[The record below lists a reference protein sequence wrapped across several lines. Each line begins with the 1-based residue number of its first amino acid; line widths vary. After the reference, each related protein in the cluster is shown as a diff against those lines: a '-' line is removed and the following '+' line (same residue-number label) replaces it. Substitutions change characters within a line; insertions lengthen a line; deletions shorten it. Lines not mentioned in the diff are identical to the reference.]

1 MGQGHYTQL
10 GRLTRQV
17 DGLQSEVSA
26 GAEQQQRYLQLL
38 QGATGGAPSA
48 SAAATDYTSYDFVS
62 ARARFRCCVT
72 GIVFALCQVVS
83 PLRLRGIA
91 NMLCVVFALSSLLSR
106 QF

>member
-1 MGQGHYTQL
+1 VWGQGHYTQL

-17 DGLQSEVSA
+17 DGLQGEVSA

-62 ARARFRCCVT
+62 ARARLMWCDRYCLCSVASCQSSEAERHCEYVVCC
-72 GIVFALCQVVS
+72 LCSVVS
-83 PLRLRGIA
+83 R
-91 NMLCVVFALSSLLSR
+91 SS
-106 QF
+106 

>member
-17 DGLQSEVSA
+17 DGLQSEVNA

-62 ARARFRCCVT
+62 ARARCCVT
-72 GIVFALCQVVS
+72 GIVFALQ
-83 PLRLRGIA
+83 
-91 NMLCVVFALSSLLSR
+91 SSVL
-106 QF
+106 

>member
-1 MGQGHYTQL
+1 M
-10 GRLTRQV
+10 

-62 ARARFRCCVT
+62 CPRK
-72 GIVFALCQVVS
+72 
-83 PLRLRGIA
+83 
-91 NMLCVVFALSSLLSR
+91 ML
-106 QF
+106 

>member
-1 MGQGHYTQL
+1 M
-10 GRLTRQV
+10 

-62 ARARFRCCVT
+62 ARAR
-72 GIVFALCQVVS
+72 
-83 PLRLRGIA
+83 
-91 NMLCVVFALSSLLSR
+91 
-106 QF
+106 

>member
-1 MGQGHYTQL
+1 M
-10 GRLTRQV
+10 

-62 ARARFRCCVT
+62 AIAILCVT
-72 GIVFALCQVVS
+72 GIAFAPCQ
-83 PLRLRGIA
+83 
-91 NMLCVVFALSSLLSR
+91 
-106 QF
+106 